1 MKKILAIFAFALVLV
16 FPAIAQAPSLKCPIH
31 NVPAFYTGKQKTV
44 GNYPNGN
51 TTYYEYCDNGNSS
64 GHCWWSDGKL

>member
-1 MKKILAIFAFALVLV
+1 MKKFLAVFAFALVLA
-16 FPAIAQAPSLKCPIH
+16 FPAIAQAPSLRCSIH

-51 TTYYEYCDNGNSS
+51 TTY
-64 GHCWWSDGKL
+64 